1 MATVTGTIYFASNAA
16 AAYMGL
22 TFIPQETP
30 GVVSGAIVV
39 ARDVRVAL
47 TSGGDLPAALELTE
61 GRYTV
66 RLDNGEEFDIDVP
79 SGSGTH
85 DIIDLVV
92 ADDGVSVTE
101 YQISGVGSPEAARQG
116 NPGYFYTDTSNGNLW
131 RKMTGTGTTG
141 WVLLIQP

>member
-1 MATVTGTIYFASNAA
+1 MATITGTIYFASNAA

-22 TFIPQETP
+22 TFVPQETP
-30 GVVSGAIVV
+30 GVVSGAMVV

-92 ADDGVSVTE
+92 AADGVSVTE
-101 YQISGVGSPEAARQG
+101 YAISGHGTPEGARQG
-116 NPGYFYTDTSNGNLW
+116 HPGYLYTDLDTGILW
-131 RKMTGTGTTG
+131 RKISGTGTTG
-141 WVLLIQP
+141 WEQLIA